1 MRVSAVECLEAIVT
15 LPYSSVYPLRLVV
28 VNGLGPVLDDPKRAV
43 RKAAVR
49 CRNEWF
55 VLAAPG

>member
-1 MRVSAVECLEAIVT
+1 MPIHKLYPHRTEVIRVLGEAV
-15 LPYSSVYPLRLVV
+15 
-28 VNGLGPVLDDPKRAV
+28 GDHKRAV

-55 VLAAPG
+55 LISTTAVVS